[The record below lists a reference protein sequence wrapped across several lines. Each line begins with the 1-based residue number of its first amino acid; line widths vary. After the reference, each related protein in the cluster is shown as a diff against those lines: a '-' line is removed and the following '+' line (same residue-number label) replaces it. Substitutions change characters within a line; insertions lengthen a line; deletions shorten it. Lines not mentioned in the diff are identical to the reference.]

1 MAKKSDQ
8 DDKLT
13 QIVANAISDSLGY
26 DGDELNTNMR
36 DNLARY
42 EGAPYGDER
51 AGRSTVMSRDV
62 LETVEMVMPSL
73 VRCFMSSDAAA
84 IFEPQG
90 PEDEELALQATDYV
104 NHVLMRQN
112 PGFRIASS
120 WMKSALITGSSFAK
134 MWWDDIDK
142 VTTEEYEGL
151 NEQEYQLIV
160 TDEEVEV
167 LEHTAIGVIEESNI
181 ALNEEDAMMAAAGG
195 IDDIQATHDL
205 KIKRTVTKGRLRWE
219 AIPPEEFFVNRT
231 ARSIDENDSS
241 WTFACHRKLVS
252 VEDLL
257 AQGYDQDK
265 VEGAASYSEEPYDLL
280 TQQRFADMNI
290 ATSQYE
296 DLDENTRRVFVFECY
311 LRHDTDGDG
320 ISELRKVTALG
331 GASNTVILENE
342 TADTL
347 PFAECTAVS
356 RPHRV
361 YGWSLADLT
370 KDLERLKTAILRTQ
384 MDGLYQ
390 TIYPR
395 TAVDTSRIEDLS
407 DLLSME
413 PGAVYRTIGDPRS
426 AIQPITTQWSGA
438 QAFPMLQ
445 WVDGM
450 LEKRTGVNDLAGGLD
465 KSNITAD
472 RMTATAVNEVAN
484 SARAR
489 VELICRQFAET
500 GWTRL
505 MKLALQMLNKHQNK
519 EEVVRLRGMW
529 TPVDP
534 RAFNVD
540 MDLKI
545 NVGLGMGTKQDQVNK
560 LAVIAQKQ
568 EQLIMQLGLQN
579 PIAPL
584 PMLYNTYKAMCEAA
598 DLNAEAF
605 FMDPTMAMQ
614 QQQGQ
619 PKAPDPRMI
628 EAQQKMELAK
638 MEAQSR
644 LEQSAQEA
652 QLRSETDRMKAQ
664 SDAEI
669 ARFKAELAAKT
680 AREAAELKVSQDREE
695 ATNRLAFE
703 YEKMRADHEY
713 KMRELEMERQLE
725 ADKMAMGSPSG
736 NANINLTD

>member
-1 MAKKSDQ
+1 
-8 DDKLT
+8 
-13 QIVANAISDSLGY
+13 
-26 DGDELNTNMR
+26 
-36 DNLARY
+36 
-42 EGAPYGDER
+42 
-51 AGRSTVMSRDV
+51 
-62 LETVEMVMPSL
+62 
-73 VRCFMSSDAAA
+73 
-84 IFEPQG
+84 
-90 PEDEELALQATDYV
+90 
-104 NHVLMRQN
+104 
-112 PGFRIASS
+112 
-120 WMKSALITGSSFAK
+120 
-134 MWWDDIDK
+134 
-142 VTTEEYEGL
+142 
-151 NEQEYQLIV
+151 
-160 TDEEVEV
+160 
-167 LEHTAIGVIEESNI
+167 
-181 ALNEEDAMMAAAGG
+181 
-195 IDDIQATHDL
+195 
-205 KIKRTVTKGRLRWE
+205 
-219 AIPPEEFFVNRT
+219 
-231 ARSIDENDSS
+231 
-241 WTFACHRKLVS
+241 
-252 VEDLL
+252 
-257 AQGYDQDK
+257 
-265 VEGAASYSEEPYDLL
+265 
-280 TQQRFADMNI
+280 
-290 ATSQYE
+290 
-296 DLDENTRRVFVFECY
+296 
-311 LRHDTDGDG
+311 
-320 ISELRKVTALG
+320 
-331 GASNTVILENE
+331 
-342 TADTL
+342 
-347 PFAECTAVS
+347 
-356 RPHRV
+356 
-361 YGWSLADLT
+361 
-370 KDLERLKTAILRTQ
+370 
-384 MDGLYQ
+384 
-390 TIYPR
+390 
-395 TAVDTSRIEDLS
+395 
-407 DLLSME
+407 ME

-519 EEVVRLRGMW
+519 EEVVRLRGIW
-529 TPVDP
+529 TEADP
-534 RAFNVD
+534 RSWNVD

-584 PMLYNTYKAMCEAA
+584 PMYYNTLRKMCEAA
-598 DLNAEAF
+598 DLNPESF
-605 FMDPTMAMQ
+605 FMDPTQAMQ

-619 PKAPDPRMI
+619 PPAPDPRMI

-680 AREAAELKVSQDREE
+680 QREAAELKVAQDREQ
-695 ATNRLAFE
+695 ATNRLTFE